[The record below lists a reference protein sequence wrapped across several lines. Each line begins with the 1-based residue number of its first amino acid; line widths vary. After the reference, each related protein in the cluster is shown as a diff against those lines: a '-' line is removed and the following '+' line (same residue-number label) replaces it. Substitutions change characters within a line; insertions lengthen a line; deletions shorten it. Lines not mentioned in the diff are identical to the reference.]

1 MKSIS
6 QKNIDFFHKNKN
18 YSQKI
23 SDIDTYKI
31 IFSKINNLIKNS
43 KNLLDIGHGGVFEY
57 NTKNIKKITGL
68 DLNRMISSKKL
79 PKNIFLKI
87 GSATKIPDHLG
98 KFDTILMN
106 MLLHHVVGS
115 NVSEN
120 LNKLNICLRNSYNHL
135 NKNGKLI
142 IIESCVENWFYNL
155 EKILYIPT
163 KIIIDKLLKHPPV
176 FQYTKEIIYQ
186 KIKENNFRKIKIKK
200 INLGRYILQF
210 GIRVPSYLAPVS
222 VYMFLAKKI

>member
-1 MKSIS
+1 MNSIS
-6 QKNIDFFHKNKN
+6 QKNINFFHKNKN
-18 YSQKI
+18 YSRKI

-57 NTKNIKKITGL
+57 NTKNIKKIVGL
-68 DLNRMISSKKL
+68 DLNKMISSKKI

-87 GSATKIPDHLG
+87 GSATKFPNHLG
-98 KFDTILMN
+98 KFETILMN
-106 MLLHHVVGS
+106 MLLHHVIGS

-120 LNKLNICLRNSYNHL
+120 LHKLNSCLRNAYNHL
-135 NKNGKLI
+135 NKNGRLI
-142 IIESCVENWFYNL
+142 IIESCVESWFYNL
-155 EKILYIPT
+155 EKIFFIPA
-163 KIIIDKLLKHPPV
+163 KIIIEKLLKHPPV

-186 KIKENNFRKIKIKK
+186 KIKENNFKRIKIKK

-210 GIRVPSYLAPVS
+210 GIRVPSYFTPIS